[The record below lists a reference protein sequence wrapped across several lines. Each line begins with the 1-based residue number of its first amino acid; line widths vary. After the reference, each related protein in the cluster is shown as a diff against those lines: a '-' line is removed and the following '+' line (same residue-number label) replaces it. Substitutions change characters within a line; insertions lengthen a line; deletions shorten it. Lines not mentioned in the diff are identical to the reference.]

1 MKIKGLS
8 IFAIISFI
16 IVLII
21 NCTSWK
27 LVCNSC
33 KADKIE
39 AITENLCLS
48 YIAGYIFYFLN
59 IYLVERREKKHIMPY
74 IARNVIGI
82 IVNNYSIIN
91 CLKGNMKTNLK
102 EYPSLE
108 EWKISLSNINPKSKS
123 PMFYKNENWIYLF
136 KNRQKSTIQSIERLL
151 LSGKHID
158 DELRSILL
166 MMYSS
171 LYLKEGYAFNSDD
184 FEDVNLSKYSLVF
197 NNHFNLIEKLNQ
209 YYNENLKKYYLKEQ

>member
-108 EWKISLSNINPKSKS
+108 EWKISLSNINIGNSLS
-123 PMFYKNENWIYLF
+123 
-136 KNRQKSTIQSIERLL
+136 SITS
-151 LSGKHID
+151 LSI
-158 DELRSILL
+158 
-166 MMYSS
+166 
-171 LYLKEGYAFNSDD
+171 
-184 FEDVNLSKYSLVF
+184 
-197 NNHFNLIEKLNQ
+197 
-209 YYNENLKKYYLKEQ
+209 